1 LRHKTA
7 DELLIAQTTAFLWNP
22 SHQWYSAILLEF
34 VPMFGDEFIPISIPQ
49 ALKEGNFRNDINILI
64 GHTEM
69 EGAAFTLDFDFVR
82 FLDGRYI
89 PELDY
94 IPLITKN
101 IVFMD
106 IKNIFFDSNT
116 FGMTASEKY
125 TETFPEFELDKN
137 NGNRIRGSAV
147 YAFSDYV
154 LTCPTILFGYYFAKN
169 SYSGSVFQY
178 RLTYANSRSMCADS
192 EWANVTHGD
201 DILLVF
207 GTPFRS
213 FGFTD
218 DDKKLSFQMM
228 NIWTHF
234 SRYESVLNFGK
245 FFLIFF
251 IYFSVYNIFS
261 SLPKVNGNAWPPYIV
276 RKNETNLKY
285 LELHASDERLGRVF
299 TNRYNGSDGFRP
311 SVINN
316 CLNFWDEI
324 LSAQF

>member
-1 LRHKTA
+1 
-7 DELLIAQTTAFLWNP
+7 
-22 SHQWYSAILLEF
+22 
-34 VPMFGDEFIPISIPQ
+34 MFGDEFMPISIPR
-49 ALKEGNFRNDINILI
+49 ALKEGNFRKDINILI

-69 EGAAFTLDFDFVR
+69 EGAAFTVDFDFVR

-94 IPLITKN
+94 VPLITKN

-106 IKNIFFDSNT
+106 TKNIFFDNNT
-116 FGMTASEKY
+116 FGTTVSKEY
-125 TETFPEFELDKN
+125 TETFPEFELNKY

-147 YAFSDYV
+147 HAFSDYA

-178 RLTYANSRSMCADS
+178 RLTYANSRSMCANS
-192 EWANVTHGD
+192 EWANVTHAD

-213 FGFTD
+213 FGFSD

-234 SRYESVLNFGK
+234 SRYESVLNFKNFGK
-245 FFLIFF
+245 FWKNFGKFWKNFGKFWKNFLTFLF

-261 SLPKVNGNAWPPYIV
+261 SLPKVNGNTWPPYIV
-276 RKNETNLKY
+276 RNNETNLKY

-299 TNRYNGSDGFRP
+299 TNRYNGSDGFIP